1 MKKKLTVLLFVCALG
16 MMMSC
21 SDKDKKD
28 EVADVKGSESVAKDI
43 VPMERFEETVT
54 LTAVLDVSTPD
65 SGIDTD
71 VEPET
76 NYWLELLK
84 EELNIEVEYLWAVP
98 VEQYNQKMAI
108 AMTSDDLPD
117 ILTDLNL
124 VQYAM
129 LQKNDRLADLSD
141 SLYIGLPELQELWY
155 RIPEIQEMFII
166 DGEQFVL
173 PSYWDPRR
181 STTVMYVRQDWLDA
195 VGMDMPETIDDLRAV
210 SEAFVNQDPDGNG
223 IDDTYGLQLA
233 RDNAAHYIDRQ
244 SVANYLQS
252 FGAYPGAWLLA
263 DDGTLIPGMIQPEIR
278 EGLLWMSEMYA
289 DGLID
294 PEFVVKDA
302 SKNKEEVIANK
313 FGIGYGP
320 WWYAST
326 NPFQGMLKDT
336 SVDWKPAQI
345 VGVDGPGKTATPR
358 VVASTVSGIHIDA
371 ADKVPAY
378 IQMLNFAYALGQTVY
393 EDVDGNFLTGDFRT
407 EIDQD
412 TLETRSVWQWIP
424 VSFGLDP
431 FDIEKEFSDTNAAW
445 DAQDTS
451 LLPTA
456 KSIAHYKAFQDYE
469 EYLETGEME
478 LLEGL
483 GGWWARARPGGSWD
497 VTRDVFAAD
506 GYVYDEKFGV
516 ATPTEQSRGAS
527 LEAMAA
533 EVFLKIVMGDAPI
546 EDFDEFVENW
556 KKLGGDDLIIEVNEA
571 YQAL

>member
-1 MKKKLTVLLFVCALG
+1 MKKKLVAMLCACVFG
-16 MMMSC
+16 MMMISC
-21 SDKDKKD
+21 SGDDKTADSASEKK
-28 EVADVKGSESVAKDI
+28 VAVKSTM
-43 VPMERFEETVT
+43 PMERFEETVT

-65 SGIDTD
+65 AGIDAD

-84 EELNIEVEYLWAVP
+84 QELNIEVEYLWAVP
-98 VEQYNQKMAI
+98 VAQYNQKMAI
-108 AMTSDDLPD
+108 AMTSDDMPD

-124 VQYAM
+124 VQYAT
-129 LQKNDRLADLSD
+129 LQRNDRLADLSP
-141 SLYIGLPELQELWY
+141 SLHLGLPGLQELWY
-155 RIPEIQEMFII
+155 RIPEIQEMFVI
-166 DGEQFVL
+166 DGKQYVL

-195 VGMDMPETIDDLRAV
+195 LGLDMPETIEDLRAV
-210 SEAFVNQDPDGNG
+210 SEAFVNDDPDGNG
-223 IDDTYGLQLA
+223 IDDTYGMQVA
-233 RDNAAHYIDRQ
+233 KDNAAHYIDRQ

-252 FGAYPGAWLLA
+252 FGAYPGAWLKA
-263 DDGTLIPGMIQPEIR
+263 DDGTLIPGMIQPEVR

-294 PEFVVKDA
+294 PEFIVKDI
-302 SKNKEEVIANK
+302 SKNREEVIANK

-345 VGVDGPGKTATPR
+345 VGLDGLGNTATPR
-358 VVASTVSGIHIDA
+358 VVASTVSGVHIQA
-371 ADKVPAY
+371 EDKVDAY

-393 EDVDGNFLTGDFRT
+393 EDVNGEFTTGAFKT
-407 EIDQD
+407 KIDQD

-456 KSIAHYKAFQDYE
+456 KSIAHYKGFQDYE
-469 EYLETGEME
+469 EYQETGEME

-483 GGWWARARPGGSWD
+483 AGWWARARPSGSWD

-506 GYVYDEKFGV
+506 GYVYDEKFGA

-546 EDFDEFVENW
+546 EAFDDFVEDW
-556 KKLGGDDLIIEVNEA
+556 KKLGGDDLIEEVNAA
-571 YQAL
+571 YKAQ